1 MNKKIVKIV
10 PYTDQAG
17 EYRWR
22 AVSRNGRII
31 ADCAEG
37 YSTKDAR
44 DRAIKRLIWQT
55 ILIEA

>member
-1 MNKKIVKIV
+1 MKPKTVKIV

-37 YSTKDAR
+37 YTTKNGR
-44 DRAIKRLIWQT
+44 DRAIKRLLGAT
-55 ILIEA
+55 LTEA